1 MILMSPWVPLGRT
14 QEERAGFLSKV
25 ADLNV
30 KTVTLSML
38 EGWPEVQPWTD
49 REVHDARSFLDNHGI
64 RVGEFSTFHAGFDSV
79 DPSERKAAM
88 EHYSRQLRLGRM
100 LGAHCIGF
108 STYGDRGTPQMWS
121 EETWQRSMDAITA
134 LAGEAEK
141 AEMDIAA
148 HPHVMSPLCSVD
160 RHLDMLDRVG
170 SPRLKLLMDIVNL
183 TWPQMIFRTTEVTN
197 EIFDL
202 LGEHITALHAKDV
215 IISGG
220 FRVRLEKGFG
230 VIHLDEAV
238 PGTGH
243 MDYATVLRRL
253 EGLNRDITVNV
264 EHFAYEDMM
273 DGQEHIRGVARKVGV
288 KLE

>member
-121 EETWQRSMDAITA
+121 EETWQRSMDAITE

-160 RHLDMLDRVG
+160 RHLEMLDRVG
-170 SPRLKLLMDIVNL
+170 SPRLKLLNGYRESYVAPDDLSNE
-183 TWPQMIFRTTEVTN
+183 PRSRTRSSIYSASTLPRFTPR
-197 EIFDL
+197 
-202 LGEHITALHAKDV
+202 T
-215 IISGG
+215 SS
-220 FRVRLEKGFG
+220 
-230 VIHLDEAV
+230 
-238 PGTGH
+238 
-243 MDYATVLRRL
+243 
-253 EGLNRDITVNV
+253 
-264 EHFAYEDMM
+264 
-273 DGQEHIRGVARKVGV
+273 
-288 KLE
+288 